1 MTNSSLVTLSND
13 LADLVAGQAPT
24 VVQVLGARR
33 PASGVIHGTDTILTT
48 ARAIGRENGVR
59 VRIGDSDPI
68 EAEMVGWDPATGI
81 AVLRCG
87 TKLSVAPSPIAETEP
102 RVGGVRSRVV
112 RAAAAPTATAAVML
126 A

>member
-1 MTNSSLVTLSND
+1 MATTHPRRSG
-13 LADLVAGQAPT
+13 A
-24 VVQVLGARR
+24 QVLIDQLR
-33 PASGVIHGTDTILTT
+33 IHGADTILTT

-87 TKLSVAPSPIAETEP
+87 TSHRTSVGHDPRAREP
-102 RVGGVRSRVV
+102 LGAGGHT
-112 RAAAAPTATAAVML
+112 P
-126 A
+126 